1 MTDGS
6 RCRGS
11 FPSGGSRRQWRHHR
25 SGRHRTVWSSNRLQ
39 QGRTTLRRSASTV
52 LCLTIVGR
60 IITLQHM
67 YIRGFRTEPMDSQ
80 TNYLLAQGKDSSW
93 RFQGLLLPGVL
104 QGTMG
109 CQYDVS
115 NGTRTVF
122 FELPLYPAS
131 SMSSSQP
138 QFLSASLQR
147 SLHGPSVREQRNQQP
162 LPAMSMSALL
172 ATNGVHHLESCL
184 AKSTS
189 IGGSVGM
196 RFYPYNLLWR
206 STVVTVLLITHTNS
220 FKKNLICWNV
230 F

>member
-1 MTDGS
+1 
-6 RCRGS
+6 
-11 FPSGGSRRQWRHHR
+11 
-25 SGRHRTVWSSNRLQ
+25 
-39 QGRTTLRRSASTV
+39 
-52 LCLTIVGR
+52 
-60 IITLQHM
+60 
-67 YIRGFRTEPMDSQ
+67 
-80 TNYLLAQGKDSSW
+80 
-93 RFQGLLLPGVL
+93 
-104 QGTMG
+104 MG

-172 ATNGVHHLESCL
+172 AKNGVNHLEHVSSCL

-220 FKKNLICWNV
+220 FKKKLNLLERVLESQVGDSSKQSVESISPSRVSSCSTDSTVEDSTGGRISANFTKSQDFFPVPILSSANLIRSSTSSSATGAEH